1 MDKTLLEVPVG
12 ISGRHVHLTPEH
24 FRILF
29 GPEATLTKIK
39 DLVQPGEFA
48 ARETVTVV
56 GPKGVLEN
64 VRIIG
69 PLRPYSQVE
78 VSRTDCFRLGV
89 NPPVRDSGHL
99 EDSPGCVLVGPA
111 GVVTLERGVIIA
123 LRHIHMPPE
132 EAKRCG
138 LKDKDTVD
146 VVVEGE
152 RGLIFKNVLVR
163 VHPNFRLE
171 FHIDT
176 DEANACLLANGNK
189 VKAVMP
195 DVARRTGRAVALELT
210 G

>member
-1 MDKTLLEVPVG
+1 MYKTLLEVPVG
-12 ISGRHVHLTPEH
+12 VSGRHVHLTPEH
-24 FRILF
+24 FHILF
-29 GPEATLTKIK
+29 GPEAALTKIK

-69 PLRPYSQVE
+69 PLRPYTQIE

-89 NPPVRDSGHL
+89 NPPVRDSGDL
-99 EDSPGCVLVGPA
+99 EGTPGCVVVGPA
-111 GVVTLERGVIIA
+111 GVVTLERGVIVA
-123 LRHIHMPPE
+123 LRHIHMSPE

-146 VVVEGE
+146 VLVEGE
-152 RGLIFKNVLVR
+152 RGLIFQNVLVR

-176 DEANACLLANGNK
+176 DEANACLLTNGGR
-189 VKAVMP
+189 VKAVMQ
-195 DVARRTGRAVALELT
+195 DVGRKGARAVALGLT

>member
-12 ISGRHVHLTPEH
+12 VSGRHVHLTPEH

-69 PLRPYSQVE
+69 PLRPYTQVE

-99 EDSPGCVLVGPA
+99 EDTPGCVLVGPA
-111 GVVTLERGVIIA
+111 GVVTLEGGVIIP
-123 LRHIHMPPE
+123 LRHIHMPSE
-132 EAKRCG
+132 EARRYG

-152 RGLIFKNVLVR
+152 RGLVFKNVLVR
-163 VHPNFRLE
+163 VHSNFRLE

-176 DEANACLLANGNK
+176 DEANACLLTNGNK
-189 VKAVMP
+189 VKAIVP
-195 DVARRTGRAVALELT
+195 EAAKRTVRAVALGLT